1 MPYELTFTKREIEP
15 DAVASRLL
23 PALRERYGEDVEAEP
38 EDWGSYI
45 RLADGDVTLAIDI
58 VAGESDSGAF
68 RVVIASSTKRFAFLK
83 RVEDVPQLEELK
95 RLVAGEIAE
104 WTGKLPDVAP
114 V

>member
-1 MPYELTFTKREIEP
+1 MPYELTFIKHEVEP

-23 PALRERYGEDVEAEP
+23 PALRERYGEEVEAER
-38 EDWGSYI
+38 EDWGSHI
-45 RLADGDVTLAIDI
+45 RLTDEEVTLAIDI
-58 VAGESDSGAF
+58 VPADNDSGTF

-83 RVEDVPQLEELK
+83 RVEDVPELEELK

>member
-1 MPYELTFTKREIEP
+1 MPYELTFTKRDVES

-23 PALRERYGEDVEAEP
+23 PALRDRYGADVEAEP
-38 EDWGSYI
+38 EDTGSYI
-45 RLADGDVTLAIDI
+45 RLADGEVTLAIDI
-58 VAGESDSGAF
+58 VGRQDDSGDF
-68 RVVIASSTKRFAFLK
+68 RVIIASSIRRFAFLK

-95 RLVAGEIAE
+95 RIVAAEIAE